1 MKRLGIFVIFLLCAL
16 LLSGCVPLAIN
27 MQRADEQISL
37 PAPGAPAVEAA
48 QGDVLIT
55 SNRAATL
62 YVVSDDQQLAAVERV
77 ISFDAGESP
86 ITRIVRTLLNME
98 APVGA
103 MLPFP
108 DGTRLLNV
116 EYSEGTAVIELSIE
130 ARNISSEQQ
139 FLWMRSVIA
148 ASLLELQEVEHVNV
162 LIAGRN
168 EGILNLPAGAISVVQ
183 KDLSSAW
190 ARLSAERDLLLADES
205 GSAAIDRTAI
215 LYYPTRDGKYIS
227 PAARTVRISDEDMI
241 TPLIQ
246 ALMSPA
252 ANLSECLRSP
262 FPQDSQVLNTP
273 PEILYTEDGEK
284 LVRLSFDAN
293 LMAMLEREG
302 LSAWQLC
309 ASLTHTITGFVPDVD
324 GLIITLGDGLLTRTE
339 RGSETVHFID
349 GRMDRQSYPDA
360 VCSLC
365 AVYMG
370 SADGGLIR
378 VMRPQLL
385 PSAQLPR
392 AHLRLLFD
400 GPMSWENGALRVMP
414 DGASADDILGVRI
427 SGSEAVVNFSS
438 NFYRCCQALTPQQER
453 ALIYAVVNTLTEQPN
468 VTAVRFQV
476 EGEPVDYLVNSIFL
490 RNVLMRNV
498 GIIRN
503 PEQ

>member
-1 MKRLGIFVIFLLCAL
+1 MKRLGILVIFLLCAL

-37 PAPGAPAVEAA
+37 PAPGAPVVEAA

-77 ISFDAGESP
+77 ISSDAGEST

-116 EYSEGTAVIELSIE
+116 EYSEGTAVVELSIE
-130 ARNISSEQQ
+130 ARSTGSEQQ

-148 ASLLELQEVEHVNV
+148 TSLLELENVKQVNI

-168 EGILNLPAGAISVVQ
+168 EGILDLPSGAIGTVQ
-183 KDLSSAW
+183 KDLSLAW
-190 ARLSAERDLLLADES
+190 ARLSAERDLLLTDES

-246 ALMSPA
+246 ALISPA

-262 FPQDSQVLNTP
+262 FPQDSQVLTSS
-273 PEILYTEDGEK
+273 PEILFTEDGEK

-324 GLIITLGDGLLTRTE
+324 GLVIALGDGLLTRTE
-339 RGSETVHFID
+339 RSGETVYFID

-360 VCSLC
+360 VCTLC
-365 AVYMG
+365 TVYLS

-378 VMRPQLL
+378 LMRPL
-385 PSAQLPR
+385 PQQSSQFPR
-392 AHLRLLFD
+392 TRLNLLFE
-400 GPMSWENGALRVMP
+400 GPAAWESGALRVMP
-414 DGASADDILGVRI
+414 DGTGSDDILGIRI

-476 EGEPVDYLVNSIFL
+476 EGEPIDYLVNSIFL

-498 GIIRN
+498 GMIRN